1 MGSRLRLSAGQA
13 VGLAAVLLGAPAWGL
28 QRDGAASDVIVVT
41 GERSGEAASDTVL
54 PVTRIDQDAIIET
67 GAQHPAELLSRA
79 PGVMLNRGNGAE
91 HLTAIRSPVL
101 AGGAGAG
108 SFLYLEDG
116 IPLRAAGFANVNG
129 LFESLSGLSGGVEV
143 VRGPGSA
150 LQGSNAL
157 HGVINFLT
165 PVPDQTATV
174 FEAELGSFG
183 RARGQLVASRA
194 GETTSALM
202 AIAGQHEDGWRA
214 EAGLDR
220 VEALVRMDGETPR
233 FDWRA
238 TAALVTLNQE
248 AAGYVGGFEA
258 YRDLALAR
266 SNNDPEAFRDAMALR
281 MALALSGTTGS
292 GRSWQVTPYL
302 RANEMDFLMHFVPSE
317 ALEESDHASAGIQA
331 SVRTVTDWGGY
342 TLGTDLERTRGT
354 LRETQSRPTIFSFV
368 QGDHY
373 DYSVRSDVVA
383 LYGQTGWQLTDGFR
397 LQAGL
402 RLEHVTYDYDNAL
415 ADNAVGRF
423 LRVADRQDSYDLVLP
438 HLGASW
444 QLDEDSAVI
453 ARLARGARAPQT
465 AELYRLQPGQVIEG
479 IEPETLDSL
488 EIGYR
493 RDAGGPVSYSVTAF
507 AMQKRNVF
515 FRDADGFNVTDGRT
529 RHYGVE
535 LTLDYALLPELTLAV
550 AGSWSRHSYDFDQP
564 VTTPSEVIRSGARI
578 DTAPDWLWNARLNWM
593 PSDSLSGS
601 LEWVHVASYFTDAA
615 NLNRYD
621 GHDLVNLRAR
631 YRIADGVE
639 VFGAVRNLLDT
650 RYAERADFAFG
661 NDRYFPG
668 EERGVS
674 VGIRVRR

>member
-13 VGLAAVLLGAPAWGL
+13 AGLAVVLLGTPAL
-28 QRDGAASDVIVVT
+28 GAQLDSAAADVVVVT
-41 GERSGEAASDTVL
+41 GERSGEAVSDTVL
-54 PVTRIDQDAIIET
+54 PVTRIDQAAIIEI

-129 LFESLSGLSGGVEV
+129 LFESLSNLAGGIEV

-165 PVPDQTATV
+165 PAPDQTATLV
-174 FEAELGSFG
+174 EAELGSFG
-183 RARGQLVASRA
+183 RARGQLRASRA
-194 GETTSALM
+194 GERTSALI

-220 VEALVRMDGETPR
+220 VEALVRLDGETPR

-238 TAALVTLNQE
+238 TASMVTLNQE
-248 AAGYVGGFEA
+248 TAGYVGGFEA

-317 ALEESDHASAGIQA
+317 ALEESNHASAGIQA
-331 SVRTVTDWGGY
+331 SVRTLTDWGSY
-342 TLGTDLERTRGT
+342 TLGTDLERTRGA

-373 DYSVRSDVVA
+373 DYSVRSDVAA
-383 LYGQTGWQLTDGFR
+383 LYGQTRWQLLDSFR

-423 LRVADRQDSYDLVLP
+423 LRVADREDSYDLVLP

-444 QLDEDSAVI
+444 QLDADSAVI

-465 AELYRLQPGQVIEG
+465 TELYRLQPGQVIEG

-529 RHYGVE
+529 RHHGVE
-535 LTLDYALLPELTLAV
+535 LTLDYAVSPKLTLAV
-550 AGSWSRHSYDFDQP
+550 AGSWSEHSYDFDQP

-578 DTAPDWLWNARLNWM
+578 DTAPDWLWNARLNWV
-593 PSDSLSGS
+593 PSDSFTGS
-601 LEWVHVASYFTDAA
+601 LEWVYVGSYYTDAA

>member
-1 MGSRLRLSAGQA
+1 MGSQLRLSAGQA
-13 VGLAAVLLGAPAWGL
+13 AGLAVVLLGAPAL
-28 QRDGAASDVIVVT
+28 GAQLDSAAADVVVVT
-41 GERSGEAASDTVL
+41 GERSGEAVSDTVL
-54 PVTRIDQDAIIET
+54 PVTRIDQAAIIET

-129 LFESLSGLSGGVEV
+129 LFGSLSGLSGGVEV

-165 PVPDQTATV
+165 PVPDQTATLV
-174 FEAELGSFG
+174 EAELGSFG
-183 RARGQLVASRA
+183 RARGQLRASRA
-194 GETTSALM
+194 GERTSALI

-220 VEALVRMDGETPR
+220 VEALVRLDAETPR

-238 TAALVTLNQE
+238 TASLVTLNQE
-248 AAGYVGGFEA
+248 TAGYVGGFEA

-317 ALEESDHASAGIQA
+317 ALEESNHASAGILA
-331 SVRTVTDWGGY
+331 SVRTLTDWGSY
-342 TLGTDLERTRGT
+342 TLGTDLERTRGA

-373 DYSVRSDVVA
+373 DYSVRSDVAA
-383 LYGQTGWQLTDGFR
+383 LYGQTRWQLLDSFR

-423 LRVADRQDSYDLVLP
+423 LRVADREDSYDLVLP

-444 QLDEDSAVI
+444 QLDADRAVI

-465 AELYRLQPGQVIEG
+465 TELYRLQPGQVIEG

-493 RDAGGPVSYSVTAF
+493 RDAGGPVTYSVTAF

-529 RHYGVE
+529 RHHGVE
-535 LTLDYALLPELTLAV
+535 LTLDYAVSPTLTLAV
-550 AGSWSRHSYDFDQP
+550 AGSWSEHSYDFDQP

-578 DTAPDWLWNARLNWM
+578 DTAPDWLWNARLNWV
-593 PSDSLSGS
+593 PSDSFTGS
-601 LEWVHVASYFTDAA
+601 LEWVHVGSYYTDAA

-639 VFGAVRNLLDT
+639 VFGAVRNLLDK